1 MKRVSNTAHNYDN
14 MDMDISKCSTLKQ
27 MEFLKKCMTLAHRSN
42 LTQKHGC
49 VIVLD
54 NVIISSGYNYKITN
68 TGHSIPQN
76 KNIDAKKSKM
86 YSIHA
91 EISTIKKVK
100 HKDLS
105 RCELYVVRIGPIG
118 NDSCCHTLKYSH
130 PCEECTLCIEEYG
143 IKKVF
148 YSVNSCKN

>member
-1 MKRVSNTAHNYDN
+1 MKRVSNSAHNYDN

-27 MEFLKKCMTLAHRSN
+27 IEFLKKCMTLAHRSN

-68 TGHSIPQN
+68 NGHSVPQS
-76 KNIDAKKSKM
+76 KSVDAKKTF
-86 YSIHA
+86 SIHA

-105 RCELYVVRIGPIG
+105 RCELYVVRIGPID
-118 NDSCCHTLKYSH
+118 NVSCCHTLKYSH
-130 PCEECTLCIEEYG
+130 PCEECVSCIEEHG

-148 YSVNSCKN
+148 YSVNSCNIM

>member
-54 NVIISSGYNYKITN
+54 NVIISSGYNY
-68 TGHSIPQN
+68 
-76 KNIDAKKSKM
+76 
-86 YSIHA
+86 
-91 EISTIKKVK
+91 
-100 HKDLS
+100 
-105 RCELYVVRIGPIG
+105 R
-118 NDSCCHTLKYSH
+118 
-130 PCEECTLCIEEYG
+130 
-143 IKKVF
+143 
-148 YSVNSCKN
+148 